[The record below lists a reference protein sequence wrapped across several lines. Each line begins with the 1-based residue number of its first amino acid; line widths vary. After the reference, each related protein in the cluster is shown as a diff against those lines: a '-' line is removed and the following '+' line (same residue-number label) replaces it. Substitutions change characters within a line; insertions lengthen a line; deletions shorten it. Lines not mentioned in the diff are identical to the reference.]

1 MLTSLV
7 TVCVRNAAAV
17 VAVALGLLAVAL
29 GALARLP
36 VDVFPDLEGTRVTV
50 MTEAPGLATEEV
62 ERLVTMPVERAM
74 LGARGVDRVRSSSV
88 SGLSITY
95 VDFEDG
101 APIEAAR
108 QRVA

>member
-50 MTEAPGLATEEV
+50 MTEAPGLATE
-62 ERLVTMPVERAM
+62 
-74 LGARGVDRVRSSSV
+74 
-88 SGLSITY
+88 
-95 VDFEDG
+95 
-101 APIEAAR
+101 
-108 QRVA
+108 